1 MTKLVLPA
9 DDPLWQHPKVIVT
22 PHMAAISTLD
32 TIGSQ
37 IAQNVRRMVRGEPL
51 LNQVDIA
58 RH

>member
-9 DDPLWQHPKVIVT
+9 ADPLWQHPKVIVT

-37 IAQNVRRMVRGEPL
+37 IAQNVRRIVRGEPL